1 MANVVW
7 SKEDILTLLE
17 AYNDRHQQF
26 NIGNF
31 RPLDWDYV
39 LVSVNANKQPGMVDK
54 TRQQVKNKMENMKK
68 KYKQEKGAQIPGIP
82 VKWSYFRDMDRI
94 FGNNPRV
101 LGTLGT
107 TNNSAPIIQSEP
119 VPLKSI
125 VKSEEGCTSPSI
137 IPVPDVRMSVDSKE
151 SEELL
156 PESTCLAAE
165 EEEDTPGSS
174 PQTPPSTSVQVENHV
189 LTNSSARR
197 GKKRRHSYHS
207 PAKALAGAI
216 TKFGELCTQL
226 ERDRAEQEE
235 RRAEREERRQKENAD
250 REERILK
257 MQMDMQL
264 RLAELF
270 TLGQNRAPG
279 GEVHPDLFNLT
290 PKK

>member
-7 SKEDILTLLE
+7 TKEDILALLE
-17 AYNDRHQQF
+17 AYSDRYQQF

-39 LVSVNANKQPGMVDK
+39 LLSVNAKKQPGMLGK

-68 KYKQEKGAQIPGIP
+68 KYRQEKGAHTPGLP
-82 VKWSYFRDMDRI
+82 VKWSYFNDMDRI
-94 FGNNPRV
+94 FGNNLRV
-101 LGTLGT
+101 LQTLDAENT
-107 TNNSAPIIQSEP
+107 AP
-119 VPLKSI
+119 VPKSI
-125 VKSEEGCTSPSI
+125 VKPEEGCSPST
-137 IPVPDVRMSVDSKE
+137 PVIEVHLSVDLKE

-156 PESTCLAAE
+156 PESTCLVE
-165 EEEDTPGSS
+165 EEALPA
-174 PQTPPSTSVQVENHV
+174 TSVQVENAPDIHS
-189 LTNSSARR
+189 NSSARR
-197 GKKRRHSYHS
+197 GKKRRHNSYYS

-226 ERDRAEQEE
+226 ERDRAEREE
-235 RRAEREERRQKENAD
+235 RRTEREERRQKENAD

-270 TLGQNRAPG
+270 TLGQKPNRGAPT
-279 GEVHPDLFNLT
+279 GEEV
-290 PKK
+290 KK